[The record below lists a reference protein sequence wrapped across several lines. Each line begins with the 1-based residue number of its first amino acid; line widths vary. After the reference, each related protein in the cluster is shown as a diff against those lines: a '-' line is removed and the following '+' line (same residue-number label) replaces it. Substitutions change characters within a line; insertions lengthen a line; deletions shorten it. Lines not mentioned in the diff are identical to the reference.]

1 MLSQHASLTRSVD
14 PTADPVLRS
23 EIKHH
28 LRVDASNIDD
38 DGYID
43 SLTAAATAQLEHDA
57 DISIMAQTWQLR
69 LDTFPSGNEVIKLD
83 RPPVTSVTSV
93 TYYDGDDV
101 SQTLAA
107 SNYSVDTSTSPGR
120 IKLTLNNTWPTT
132 RSQRPAAVLV
142 TFVAGFSTVPTAAAH
157 AIKILVSH
165 WYEHRESVV
174 FGQTLHVVQAYWG
187 LVDQMR
193 WRSPVA

>member
-1 MLSQHASLTRSVD
+1 MLSQHASLTRSVE
-14 PTADPVLRS
+14 PTADPVTRAD
-23 EIKHH
+23 IKKH
-28 LRVDASNIDD
+28 LRVDFIDD
-38 DGYID
+38 DSYID

-69 LDTFPSGNEVIKLD
+69 LDTFPSGSQPIELM

-93 TYYDGDDV
+93 TYYDGDDA
-101 SQTLAA
+101 SQTL
-107 SNYSVDTSTSPGR
+107 SDTKYIVDTSTSPGR
-120 IKLTLNNTWPTT
+120 IKLVVNNSWPTT

-142 TFVAGFSTVPTAAAH
+142 TFVAGFSTVPEAAKH
-157 AIKILVSH
+157 AIKLLVSH

-174 FGQTLHVVQAYWG
+174 FGQTQHLSQAYWG
-187 LVDQMR
+187 LVDQLR

>member
-1 MLSQHASLTRSVD
+1 VLSQHASLTRSVD

-23 EIKHH
+23 EVKHH

-57 DISIMAQTWQLR
+57 DISIMPQTWQLR
-69 LDTFPSGNEVIKLD
+69 LDTFPTGNEVITLD

-93 TYYDGDDV
+93 VYYDSDDD
-101 SQTLAA
+101 SQTLAS

-120 IKLTLNNTWPTT
+120 VKLTLNSTWPTT

-142 TFVAGFSTVPTAAAH
+142 TFVAGFSTVPTAAIH

-174 FGQTLHVVQAYWG
+174 FGQTLHVAQAYWG
-187 LVDQMR
+187 LVDQLR

>member
-1 MLSQHASLTRSVD
+1 M
-14 PTADPVLRS
+14 LRS

-57 DISIMAQTWQLR
+57 DISIMPQTWQLR
-69 LDTFPSGNEVIKLD
+69 LDTFPSGNEVITLD

-93 TYYDGDDV
+93 VYYDSDDD
-101 SQTLAA
+101 SQTLAS

-187 LVDQMR
+187 LVDQLR

>member
-69 LDTFPSGNEVIKLD
+69 LDTFPTGNEVITLD

-93 TYYDGDDV
+93 TYYDGDDA
-101 SQTLAA
+101 SQTLAS

-120 IKLTLNNTWPTT
+120 IVLTLNNTWPTT

-187 LVDQMR
+187 LVDQLR